1 MIERLCYVFGVV
13 GSSVETATAP
23 AGIDGGAVTLISNG
37 DVSALATSVSAED
50 YAPDKVEALT
60 ADVDWVSQRA
70 MAHDRVLTWASDQG
84 AVIPFPMWTL
94 FRDAK
99 AVKAML
105 SKRMSELQQTFKRLA
120 DGREFIVR
128 VYVQPGVLKHHL
140 AEHNAEL
147 TVLEAE
153 AAKASP
159 GQKYLLERKM
169 ENLRRDAGRDVASR
183 VANEIH
189 DALRAPAMETV
200 REQPVNLGARRE
212 QGRAILNASFLVA
225 PPRVVEFQRALTEM
239 VNKYEPSGFKF
250 DFTGPWPPYHF
261 ATLGAVMHAAS
272 LASPVLSRMAA
283 VEEFRLSTSR
293 LDQQREM
300 LTGIV
305 NSLPDPIVIVNASH
319 DIVVQNE
326 RAEHLLST
334 GDKDSDGRRRAVEI
348 NNLLFTSHVSKAAMG
363 ANESAGSR
371 ELNLVDPAEGTD
383 LLFEVLTHDLSGVE
397 GSQAGSTVSVLRD
410 VTDLRRA
417 ANELERQ
424 VQRVRLA
431 EIDAKRERDRLN
443 LILENVA
450 DPILVTDDR
459 SNIILMNKEAEQ
471 LFETDDSDGGE
482 RPATVQAN
490 DTKFTTFISDF
501 TISPSLARRE
511 QMTLHIPDT
520 GVELPVEVVSGK
532 ILNRR
537 GEPLAIVS
545 VLHDLTGQVENERL
559 YDELK
564 TSSSQLEDRIHAA
577 TADLAEQNTRLQWQS
592 RELEKANRLKS
603 EFLASMSHE
612 LRTPINALIGYA
624 SLMLDRI
631 YGELNPR
638 QEEGLSRIQGA
649 AQHLLALINDILDL
663 AKIEAGRM
671 PLHLDDVTLGNIVT
685 EISQQIEPLLK
696 KKTLTFNVEM
706 PSNDL
711 TLHTDRTK
719 VKQILLNLLS
729 NAVKFTHH
737 GGIWVTISK
746 DEEDLRFDVR
756 DTGIGIRASDL
767 ESIWEDF
774 RQVDQSRTREF
785 GGTGL
790 GLSITR
796 KLVDALGGHIFAESV
811 YGQGSTFTV
820 VLPVRS
826 VAQPDDLPR
835 MVDEVPP
842 PPRAER

>member
-1 MIERLCYVFGVV
+1 LNDSKRESAAVASSPQLSGERLAELLSAISEAPDFVTAATFMLAQFADIVGARRGVV
-13 GSSVETATAP
+13 LTLDSPPRELITTASIGFEDASHPKVSVPTE
-23 AGIDGGAVTLISNG
+23 DLSNPLT
-37 DVSALATSVSAED
+37 VAALALHSISCDGV
-50 YAPDKVEALT
+50 APLSGLPFSEWT
-60 ADVDWVSQRA
+60 A
-70 MAHDRVLTWASDQG
+70 
-84 AVIPFPMWTL
+84 IPFPQPQ
-94 FRDAK
+94 FRGGPRILTDPE
-99 AVKAML
+99 VEMIQL
-105 SKRMSELQQTFKRLA
+105 PGCQVRRR
-120 DGREFIVR
+120 GIVDR
-128 VYVQPGVLKHHL
+128 RRKLGHAPGGVIL
-140 AEHNAEL
+140 
-147 TVLEAE
+147 LEASVE
-153 AAKASP
+153 
-159 GQKYLLERKM
+159 
-169 ENLRRDAGRDVASR
+169 DD
-183 VANEIH
+183 I
-189 DALRAPAMETV
+189 
-200 REQPVNLGARRE
+200 LGA
-212 QGRAILNASFLVA
+212 L
-225 PPRVVEFQRALTEM
+225 
-239 VNKYEPSGFKF
+239 
-250 DFTGPWPPYHF
+250 
-261 ATLGAVMHAAS
+261 MHAAS
-272 LASPVLSRMAA
+272 LAGPVLARMAA
-283 VEEFRLSTSR
+283 VEEFRLSTGR
-293 LDQQREM
+293 LDAQREM
-300 LTGIV
+300 LTTIM
-305 NSLPDPIVIVNASH
+305 NSLPDPIVIINA
-319 DIVVQNE
+319 DREIVVQNV

-334 GDKDSDGRRRAVEI
+334 TDKDSEGRRRAVEI
-348 NNLLFTSHVSKAAMG
+348 NNLLFTSHLSKAAMG
-363 ANESAGSR
+363 SKESGGGGSR
-371 ELNLVDPAEGTD
+371 ELNLVDPDEGTD
-383 LLFEVLTHDLSGVE
+383 LLFEVLTHPLGGGE
-397 GSQAGSTVSVLRD
+397 GSPGGATVSVLRD

-417 ANELERQ
+417 SNELERQ

-471 LFETDDSDGGE
+471 LFEADDSESWE
-482 RPATVQAN
+482 RSAMVQAN

-511 QMTLHIPDT
+511 QMKLHIPET

-545 VLHDLTGQVENERL
+545 VLHDLTEQAENERL
-559 YDELK
+559 YEELK
-564 TSSSQLEDRIHAA
+564 TFSSQLEERIQAA

-631 YGELNPR
+631 YGDLTPR
-638 QEEGLSRIQGA
+638 QEEGLNRIQGA

-671 PLHLDDVTLGNIVT
+671 PLHLDDVTLGDVMT
-685 EISQQIEPLLK
+685 EISQQIEPLVK
-696 KKTLTFNVEM
+696 KKHLSFTIDM
-706 PSNDL
+706 PSRDL
-711 TLHTDRTK
+711 VLHTDRTK

-737 GGIWVTISK
+737 GGISITVSK

-756 DTGIGIRASDL
+756 DTGIGIREGDL

-796 KLVDALGGHIFAESV
+796 KLVDALGGHVFAESTF
-811 YGQGSTFTV
+811 GKGSTFTV
-820 VLPVRS
+820 VLPIRSLVR
-826 VAQPDDLPR
+826 PDDPPR
-835 MVDEVPP
+835 VVDEVPP
-842 PPRAER
+842 PPPAER

>member
-1 MIERLCYVFGVV
+1 LNDSKRESAEVARSPQLSPVAVGLQLSGDRLAELLSAISEAPDFVTAATFMLAQFADLV
-13 GSSVETATAP
+13 GARRAL
-23 AGIDGGAVTLISNG
+23 AVTLDSPPKQFIGTAHIGFEGEVAPSVTFATDDFSNPLA
-37 DVSALATSVSAED
+37 VSALSLHAVSCNGM
-50 YAPDKVEALT
+50 APLQGLPFGEWT
-60 ADVDWVSQRA
+60 A
-70 MAHDRVLTWASDQG
+70 
-84 AVIPFPMWTL
+84 IPFPQPQ
-94 FRDAK
+94 FRGAPHLLTD
-99 AVKAML
+99 L
-105 SKRMSELQQTFKRLA
+105 ELDMVQLPGCQ
-120 DGREFIVR
+120 VR
-128 VYVQPGVLKHHL
+128 RSLVVDRRRKLGHAPGGVVL
-140 AEHNAEL
+140 
-147 TVLEAE
+147 LEASVDDGTL
-153 AAKASP
+153 AALI
-159 GQKYLLERKM
+159 Y
-169 ENLRRDAGRDVASR
+169 
-183 VANEIH
+183 
-189 DALRAPAMETV
+189 
-200 REQPVNLGARRE
+200 
-212 QGRAILNASFLVA
+212 
-225 PPRVVEFQRALTEM
+225 
-239 VNKYEPSGFKF
+239 
-250 DFTGPWPPYHF
+250 
-261 ATLGAVMHAAS
+261 AAS
-272 LASPVLSRMAA
+272 LAGPVLARMAA
-283 VEEFRLSTSR
+283 VEEFRLSTGR

-300 LTGIV
+300 LTTIM
-305 NSLPDPIVIVNASH
+305 NSLPDPIVIINAER
-319 DIVVQNE
+319 DIVVQNK

-334 GDKDSDGRRRAVEI
+334 TDKDSEGRRRAVEI
-348 NNLLFTSHVSKAAMG
+348 NNLLFTSHLSKAAMDAKEG
-363 ANESAGSR
+363 AGSR
-371 ELNLVDPAEGTD
+371 ELNLVDPDEGTD
-383 LLFEVLTHDLSGVE
+383 LLFEVLTHPLGPEDG
-397 GSQAGSTVSVLRD
+397 GQAGSTVSVLRD

-471 LFETDDSDGGE
+471 LFEADDSENWE
-482 RPATVQAN
+482 RSAMVQAN

-511 QMTLHIPDT
+511 QMKLHIPET

-545 VLHDLTGQVENERL
+545 VLHDLTEQAENERL
-559 YDELK
+559 YEELK
-564 TSSSQLEDRIHAA
+564 TFSSQLEERIQAA

-631 YGELNPR
+631 YGDLTPR
-638 QEEGLSRIQGA
+638 QEEGLNRIQGA

-671 PLHLDDVTLGNIVT
+671 PLHLDDVTLGDIMT
-685 EISQQIEPLLK
+685 EISQQIEPLVK
-696 KKTLTFNVEM
+696 KKHLKFSVDM
-706 PSNDL
+706 PSKDL

-729 NAVKFTHH
+729 NAVKFTHS
-737 GGIWVTISK
+737 GGISATVSR
-746 DEEDLRFDVR
+746 DEDDLRFDVS
-756 DTGIGIRASDL
+756 DTGIGIRAADL

-796 KLVDALGGHIFAESV
+796 KLVDALGGHVFAESTF
-811 YGQGSTFTV
+811 GKGSTFTV
-820 VLPVRS
+820 VLPIRS
-826 VAQPDDLPR
+826 VIGPDDPPR
-835 MVDEVPP
+835 VVDQVPP
-842 PPRAER
+842 PPPVER

>member
-1 MIERLCYVFGVV
+1 LAELLSTISEAPDFESAATFMLAQFADLV
-13 GSSVETATAP
+13 GARRALAITLDSPPRRFTNTASVGFEGETTP
-23 AGIDGGAVTLISNG
+23 TVSLSIDDLSNPLT
-37 DVSALATSVSAED
+37 VSALSLHAVSC
-50 YAPDKVEALT
+50 
-60 ADVDWVSQRA
+60 
-70 MAHDRVLTWASDQG
+70 DRVSPLPGIPFGEWTA
-84 AVIPFPMWTL
+84 IPFPQPQ
-94 FRDAK
+94 FRGAPPI
-99 AVKAML
+99 L
-105 SKRMSELQQTFKRLA
+105 SETDLRQIQLEGCDVRWRAAADRRRRLGHA
-120 DGREFIVR
+120 
-128 VYVQPGVLKHHL
+128 PGGVAL
-140 AEHNAEL
+140 
-147 TVLEAE
+147 LEASVDDVTL
-153 AAKASP
+153 AA
-159 GQKYLLERKM
+159 LI
-169 ENLRRDAGRDVASR
+169 N
-183 VANEIH
+183 
-189 DALRAPAMETV
+189 
-200 REQPVNLGARRE
+200 
-212 QGRAILNASFLVA
+212 
-225 PPRVVEFQRALTEM
+225 
-239 VNKYEPSGFKF
+239 
-250 DFTGPWPPYHF
+250 
-261 ATLGAVMHAAS
+261 AAS
-272 LASPVLSRMAA
+272 LAGPVLARMAA
-283 VEEFRLSTSR
+283 VEEFRLSTGR

-300 LTGIV
+300 LTTIM
-305 NSLPDPIVIVNASH
+305 NSLPDPIVIINAER
-319 DIVVQNE
+319 DMVAQNQ

-334 GDKDSDGRRRAVEI
+334 TDHDSEGRRRAVEI
-348 NNLLFTSHVSKAAMG
+348 NNLLFTSHLSKAAMG
-363 ANESAGSR
+363 ATESAGSR
-371 ELNLVDPAEGTD
+371 ELNLVDPDEGTD
-383 LLFEVLTHDLSGVE
+383 LLFEVLTHALGPGDG
-397 GSQAGSTVSVLRD
+397 GHTGSTVSVLRD

-471 LFETDDSDGGE
+471 LFESDDSESWD
-482 RPATVQAN
+482 RAAMVQAN

-501 TISPSLARRE
+501 TISPALARRE
-511 QMTLHIPDT
+511 QMKLQIPES

-545 VLHDLTGQVENERL
+545 VLHDLTEQAENERL
-559 YDELK
+559 YEELK
-564 TSSSQLEDRIHAA
+564 TFSSQLEERIQAA

-631 YGELNPR
+631 YGDLTPR
-638 QEEGLSRIQGA
+638 QEEGLNRIQGA

-671 PLHLDDVTLGNIVT
+671 PLHLDDVALSEIMT
-685 EISQQIEPLLK
+685 EITQQIEPMVK
-696 KKTLTFNVEM
+696 KKKLSLNVEL
-706 PSNDL
+706 PSTPL
-711 TLHTDRTK
+711 KLHTDRTK

-737 GGIWVTISK
+737 GGIWVTVSK
-746 DEEDLRFDVR
+746 DDEDLRFDVR
-756 DTGIGIRASDL
+756 DTGIGIREVDL

-796 KLVDALGGHIFAESV
+796 KLVDALGGHVFAESV
-811 YGQGSTFTV
+811 YGKGSTFTV
-820 VLPVRS
+820 VLPIRS
-826 VAQPDDLPR
+826 VVRPDDPPR
-835 MVDEVPP
+835 VVDETPHPP
-842 PPRAER
+842 PAER

>member
-1 MIERLCYVFGVV
+1 MSDSKRETGAVASNPQLSGERLAELLSAISEAPDFV
-13 GSSVETATAP
+13 TAATFMLAQFADI
-23 AGIDGGAVTLISNG
+23 AGARRALAVTLDSPPRELVTTASIGFDAPAAHVSVPTEDLSNPLTL
-37 DVSALATSVSAED
+37 SALSLHSISCDGV
-50 YAPDKVEALT
+50 APLPGLPFGEWT
-60 ADVDWVSQRA
+60 A
-70 MAHDRVLTWASDQG
+70 
-84 AVIPFPMWTL
+84 IPFPQPQ
-94 FRDAK
+94 FRGA
-99 AVKAML
+99 
-105 SKRMSELQQTFKRLA
+105 
-120 DGREFIVR
+120 
-128 VYVQPGVLKHHL
+128 PHVLTD
-140 AEHNAEL
+140 AEL
-147 TVLEAE
+147 EAVQLPGCAVRRNAVGDRRRKLGHAPGGVILLEA
-153 AAKASP
+153 SVDDD
-159 GQKYLLERKM
+159 L
-169 ENLRRDAGRDVASR
+169 
-183 VANEIH
+183 
-189 DALRAPAMETV
+189 LRA
-200 REQPVNLGARRE
+200 L
-212 QGRAILNASFLVA
+212 
-225 PPRVVEFQRALTEM
+225 
-239 VNKYEPSGFKF
+239 
-250 DFTGPWPPYHF
+250 
-261 ATLGAVMHAAS
+261 MHAAS
-272 LASPVLSRMAA
+272 LAGPVLARMAA
-283 VEEFRLSTSR
+283 VEEFRLSTGR

-300 LTGIV
+300 LTTIM
-305 NSLPDPIVIVNASH
+305 NSLPDPIVIINA
-319 DIVVQNE
+319 DREMVVQNQ

-334 GDKDSDGRRRAVEI
+334 TDKDSEGRRRAVEI
-348 NNLLFTSHVSKAAMG
+348 NNLLFTSHLSKAAMG
-363 ANESAGSR
+363 SKETAGSR
-371 ELNLVDPAEGTD
+371 ELNLVDPDEGTD
-383 LLFEVLTHDLSGVE
+383 LLFEVLTHPLG
-397 GSQAGSTVSVLRD
+397 AGNGIHGGATVSVLRD

-417 ANELERQ
+417 SNELERQ

-471 LFETDDSDGGE
+471 LFESDDSESWE
-482 RPATVQAN
+482 RAAMIQAN

-511 QMTLHIPDT
+511 QMKLHIPET

-545 VLHDLTGQVENERL
+545 VLHDLTEQAENERL
-559 YDELK
+559 YEELK
-564 TSSSQLEDRIHAA
+564 TFSSQLEERIQAA

-631 YGELNPR
+631 YGDLTPR
-638 QEEGLSRIQGA
+638 QEEGLNRIQGA

-671 PLHLDDVTLGNIVT
+671 PLHLDDVTLGDIMT
-685 EISQQIEPLLK
+685 EISQQIEPLVK
-696 KKTLTFNVEM
+696 KKQLAFNVEI
-706 PSNDL
+706 PSKSL
-711 TLHTDRTK
+711 VLHTDRTK

-737 GGIWVTISK
+737 GGIKVMVMR
-746 DEEDLRFDVR
+746 DEEDLRFDVT
-756 DTGIGIRASDL
+756 DTGIGIREVDL

-796 KLVDALGGHIFAESV
+796 KLVDALGGHVFAASNF
-811 YGQGSTFTV
+811 GHGSTFTV
-820 VLPVRS
+820 VLPIRS
-826 VAQPDDLPR
+826 VVRPDDPPR
-835 MVDEVPP
+835 VIDEVPP
-842 PPRAER
+842 PPPAER